1 MQGAAPGA
9 QIVSGRACTFTG
21 GCTSTALAEG
31 MIDLVTKYDVD
42 VVNMSIGGLPSLNDG
57 SDATALL
64 YDELVEQTGT
74 QIFVSAGNAGPGLNT
89 VGSPSVAE
97 QVVSVAASVSKGT
110 WWANYGARVEA
121 GQGIFNFSSRG
132 PSENGGL
139 KPTIAAP
146 GAAVSTTPLW
156 LPGVPVPE
164 AGYPLPPGYSMFNGT
179 SMASPQA
186 TGAAA
191 LLLSA
196 AKATGK
202 DAHSPALRT
211 AHDQQREPHR
221 RRPDHRPGHGTR
233 RHCCRVEDLWRR
245 ARRRLGTTWPH
256 PCARLCRTSSPRPT
270 RAPAST
276 TVACPM
282 TAASGRARPRRTP
295 SR

>member
-1 MQGAAPGA
+1 
-9 QIVSGRACTFTG
+9 
-21 GCTSTALAEG
+21 

-42 VVNMSIGGLPSLNDG
+42 VVNMSIGGLPALNDG
-57 SDATALL
+57 SDATAML

-97 QVVSVAASVSKGT
+97 QVVSVAASVSNGT

-121 GQGIFNFSSRG
+121 GQGMFNFSSRG
-132 PSENGGL
+132 PAENGGL

-146 GAAVSTTPLW
+146 GAGVSTTPLW

-202 DAHSPALRT
+202 DAPAPALRT
-211 AHDQQREPHR
+211 AILRVGSGWNEPSR
-221 RRPDHRPGHGTR
+221 D
-233 RHCCRVEDLWRR
+233 
-245 ARRRLGTTWPH
+245 
-256 PCARLCRTSSPRPT
+256 
-270 RAPAST
+270 
-276 TVACPM
+276 
-282 TAASGRARPRRTP
+282 ASGHFECTA
-295 SR
+295 